1 MFCNFCRIL
10 ERAFMAGHEDVPFAV
25 SFRDNSCNFWH
36 SCYAWTRLSLHSKC
50 SPPLFLTF
58 ASSNPIPRL
67 PALALIPSP
76 LLEGPLVYHSTLT
89 MQQAVI
95 SLSKNMTKLCTDTTE
110 NPCSKWGYAVMHLG
124 PMWSDHL
131 YTKKRRWHFC
141 DPKAPRSF
149 EISTRNLR
157 EVVGLGQTKAL

>member
-89 MQQAVI
+89 MQQAVL

-110 NPCSKWGYAVMHLG
+110 NPCSKWGQSKSGDYQEVAWPWRLYCAAAIQHL
-124 PMWSDHL
+124 
-131 YTKKRRWHFC
+131 RRVNFS
-141 DPKAPRSF
+141 KEGSS
-149 EISTRNLR
+149 STIAS
-157 EVVGLGQTKAL
+157 K